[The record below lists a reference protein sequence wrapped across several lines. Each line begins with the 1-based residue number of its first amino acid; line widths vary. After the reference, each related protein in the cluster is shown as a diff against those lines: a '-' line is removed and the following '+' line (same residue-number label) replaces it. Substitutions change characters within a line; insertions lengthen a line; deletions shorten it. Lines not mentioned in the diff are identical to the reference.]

1 MTEQSPDIQAPQRN
15 FLHRRRPEDTA
26 EGCRGLETGNRARA
40 AETPNDHMR
49 SSLERSADAWE
60 ARANLLDRLEASFK
74 ARAKANVRDGTNS
87 RRGRRSDD
95 G

>member
-1 MTEQSPDIQAPQRN
+1 MTGQSPDIEPPQRN

-26 EGCRGLETGNRARA
+26 DGCRGMESGDRARA

-49 SSLERSADAWE
+49 SSLERSADAWA

-74 ARAKANVRDGTNS
+74 ARADANTRGGANS

>member
-1 MTEQSPDIQAPQRN
+1 MTEPAPETPQRS

-26 EGCRGLETGNRARA
+26 EGCRGLETGDRARA

-49 SSLERSADAWE
+49 SSLERSADAWA

-74 ARAKANVRDGTNS
+74 ARAEANVRDGTNS
-87 RRGRRSDD
+87 RSGPRSEN

>member
-1 MTEQSPDIQAPQRN
+1 MTGQSPDIETPQRN
-15 FLHRRRPEDTA
+15 FLHRRRLEDTA
-26 EGCRGLETGNRARA
+26 DGCRGMESGDRARA

-49 SSLERSADAWE
+49 SSLERSADAWA

-74 ARAKANVRDGTNS
+74 ARAEAVREGAS
-87 RRGRRSDD
+87 SSRGRRSDD